1 MDPKSHE
8 IDNYIFL
15 MIIKSFLTPYM
26 LRSTVSINVK
36 CNYFSGMFLKIIQ
49 KVLSFKEGIEV
60 RL

>member
-15 MIIKSFLTPYM
+15 MITESFLTPYM

-36 CNYFSGMFLKIIQ
+36 CNYFSGS
-49 KVLSFKEGIEV
+49 VP
-60 RL
+60 